1 MDNLILHLTARNFCE
16 SHGAQV
22 LINRVQNPEW
32 IEVMSLAEINET
44 WNFANLPCSDK
55 MFIPRYT
62 SLSLPLPFLF
72 SLKSTLINFAIL
84 ENLNEDIVS
93 PYMEY
98 FTFRRIVLNSQLEF
112 KRTRKGC
119 G

>member
-62 SLSLPLPFLF
+62 KRVSLFLSLFYLA
-72 SLKSTLINFAIL
+72 LKI
-84 ENLNEDIVS
+84 
-93 PYMEY
+93 
-98 FTFRRIVLNSQLEF
+98 R
-112 KRTRKGC
+112 
-119 G
+119 